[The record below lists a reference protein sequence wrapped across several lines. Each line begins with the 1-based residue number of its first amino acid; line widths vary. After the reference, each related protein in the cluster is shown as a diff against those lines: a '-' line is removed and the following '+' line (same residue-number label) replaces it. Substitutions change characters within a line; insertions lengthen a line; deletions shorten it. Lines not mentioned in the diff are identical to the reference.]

1 MYHASDMC
9 RYTCITHQKSVATHI
24 ACVWHVGTWCLTY
37 VAVHVSRVRQSGH
50 CKTLCQCTC
59 QRSSHH
65 NSQFIINWEAQ
76 VQVAPIH
83 FQSTVEKF
91 YRSGRPK
98 YCVLSKFIPD
108 LLLSS
113 LICMFICSE
122 LLNIEKIKIHSK
134 SHHFCICI
142 AFQLLATQI
151 FIVLCSP
158 GPCSVKYRPVN
169 KFTFHIVL
177 CLCVNYFYVC
187 GCNHLLSYTC

>member
-1 MYHASDMC
+1 MC
-9 RYTCITHQKSVATHI
+9 RYTCIT
-24 ACVWHVGTWCLTY
+24 CLTY

-122 LLNIEKIKIHSK
+122 LLNMEINQDSFQESSFLRLHCFSIVGHSNFHCAMFTWAML
-134 SHHFCICI
+134 S
-142 AFQLLATQI
+142 QI
-151 FIVLCSP
+151 
-158 GPCSVKYRPVN
+158 
-169 KFTFHIVL
+169 
-177 CLCVNYFYVC
+177 
-187 GCNHLLSYTC
+187 